1 MSGSE
6 NGRFAAWVI
15 DQHCAF
21 EPAPAGSRRRHPT
34 REFTSSAALLR
45 QPANAMPEDE
55 TLTPGVVSVPMLS
68 GDKNSR
74 ERHYHHIDRQII
86 LPNEGKNSVSTKFC
100 SSLLN
105 TAQA

>member
-1 MSGSE
+1 
-6 NGRFAAWVI
+6 
-15 DQHCAF
+15 
-21 EPAPAGSRRRHPT
+21 
-34 REFTSSAALLR
+34 
-45 QPANAMPEDE
+45 MPEDE

-74 ERHYHHIDRQII
+74 GRHYHHIDRQII